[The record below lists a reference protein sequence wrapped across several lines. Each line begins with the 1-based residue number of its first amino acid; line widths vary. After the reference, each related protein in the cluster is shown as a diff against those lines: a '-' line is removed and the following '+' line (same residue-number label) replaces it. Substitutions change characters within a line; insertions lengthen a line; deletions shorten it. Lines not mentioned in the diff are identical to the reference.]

1 MLQSRLKNIVLEV
14 FKSLKC
20 INPVYIQDI
29 FKIKEQPHSIRKEIQ
44 LIQKK
49 TKSTNFGL
57 RTFGYLGSKM
67 WNDLPPYLQDIS
79 EQVDVDVY
87 KSQLKDWAGPKYETA
102 ENPFL

>member
-20 INPVYIQDI
+20 TNPAYIQDI
-29 FKIKEQPHSIRKEIQ
+29 FEIKDQPHDLRNEIP
-44 LIQKK
+44 LIQTKK
-49 TKSTNFGL
+49 NTTNFGL

-67 WNDLPPYLQDIS
+67 WNDLPAHLQDIS
-79 EQVDVDVY
+79 DQVDVDIY
-87 KSQLKDWAGPKYETA
+87 KSLLKDWPGPNYDTA